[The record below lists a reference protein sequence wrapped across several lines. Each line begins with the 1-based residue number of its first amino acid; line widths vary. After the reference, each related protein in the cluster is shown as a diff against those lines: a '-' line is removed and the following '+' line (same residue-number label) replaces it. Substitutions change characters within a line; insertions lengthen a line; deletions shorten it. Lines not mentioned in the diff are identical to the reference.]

1 MALLRCNSDVIT
13 TRPFPPD
20 SMVFIMFT
28 ELCDQHHDS
37 RASRRSEEAPIS
49 RRAPVPAPTA
59 PHTHPQT
66 GRLLTCAR
74 GVSAIRPLL
83 TSRVGERDRA
93 ARGSPR
99 RASSAWRDP
108 STSRRLPAPLS
119 LAPVGHLPAPPFTSS
134 SSVGRW
140 TFASFPFPPIV
151 NHAARGTRAGA
162 CLHSLGRMRSAGG

>member
-20 SMVFIMFT
+20 SMVFITFT

-93 ARGSPR
+93 ARGSPQTGFLR
-99 RASSAWRDP
+99 VAGPVHLAPPASAPLPR
-108 STSRRLPAPLS
+108 SRRSPARTTFHFLVIRRSVDLCVLPISPHRES
-119 LAPVGHLPAPPFTSS
+119 
-134 SSVGRW
+134 
-140 TFASFPFPPIV
+140 
-151 NHAARGTRAGA
+151 RG
-162 CLHSLGRMRSAGG
+162 